1 MTYNKYDI
9 TKDESSTIFNF
20 TSVGNK
26 GNFTKVVAYTP
37 TKNPSIY
44 NLGFGDLKYDL
55 PTKKYIIDDQV
66 TNDNGDI
73 RIVLATVAKTAY
85 EFTTVNPHI
94 TVFLRG
100 SDSRRTN
107 TYKRAIMLNLEE
119 LSETFDIFGA
129 RIINNEIE
137 DEPFDYKKDFDGFLI
152 KREKDE
158 KCKKN
163 S

>member
-1 MTYNKYDI
+1 M
-9 TKDESSTIFNF
+9 
-20 TSVGNK
+20 GNK

-94 TVFLRG
+94 TAFLRG

-119 LSETFDIFGA
+119 LSETFDIWGK
-129 RIINNEIE
+129 NN
-137 DEPFDYKKDFDGFLI
+137 
-152 KREKDE
+152 
-158 KCKKN
+158 
-163 S
+163 